1 MKKPWK
7 QIEIEMISASTVQP
21 KTDKEEI
28 MVTLKNK
35 AGRRMRVPV
44 QYAQKAA
51 NSGAEEFTESIDV
64 EFGNKL
70 MDEYVERLK
79 KRTEKL

>member
-7 QIEIEMISASTVQP
+7 QIELEMISASTVQP
-21 KTDKEEI
+21 KTDKDEI

-44 QYAQKAA
+44 QYAHKAA
-51 NSGAEEFTESIDV
+51 NSGTEEITEPIDV

-70 MDEYVERLK
+70 MNEYVERLK

>member
-7 QIEIEMISASTVQP
+7 QIELEMISASTVQP

-28 MVTLKNK
+28 MVTVRNK
-35 AGRRMRVPV
+35 DGMLLRVPI
-44 QYAQKAA
+44 QYAQKAI
-51 NSGAEEFTESIDV
+51 NSSLNDELEINPEDGIRFM
-64 EFGNKL
+64 N
-70 MDEYVERLK
+70 EYVERLK